1 MEVIRRWQEVQ
12 GAEMGTKREGSGLRA
27 QTLAGGFSQ
36 LHCCHGPG
44 AAVPVCRQ
52 GCAARLLCCRTRR
65 LEPGPP
71 PAPPR
76 EERMPGQKRS
86 MGWGGGPPCH
96 LLHNTCC
103 PEEGRFQVLVPH
115 NYSPPPE
122 DPRTSPSGNVNTFT
136 PNPVT
141 YFPSPWEAALVPLKS
156 YLISGQGESRE
167 EGIFQRTPC

>member
-52 GCAARLLCCRTRR
+52 GCAARLLCYRTRR

-71 PAPPR
+71 PAPHPGKRGCQGRR
-76 EERMPGQKRS
+76 EAWDGV
-86 MGWGGGPPCH
+86 GGPLAICSITLAVQRKEDSRCLSHITTPH
-96 LLHNTCC
+96 PQKILG
-103 PEEGRFQVLVPH
+103 PPLV
-115 NYSPPPE
+115 
-122 DPRTSPSGNVNTFT
+122 VM
-136 PNPVT
+136 
-141 YFPSPWEAALVPLKS
+141 
-156 YLISGQGESRE
+156 
-167 EGIFQRTPC
+167 